1 MDDDDGQRPIT
12 KANLVTMSRVK
23 QVTNI
28 YLSFTTG
35 MIACDHYARECE
47 FVILKKKTKI
57 KTKKKQ
63 ENSFGCVLTK

>member
-23 QVTNI
+23 QITNI

-35 MIACDHYARECE
+35 MIACNHYARECE
-47 FVILKKKTKI
+47 FVILKKK
-57 KTKKKQ
+57 KKKKETKQ